1 MRNTGTNCVCC
12 LCCYEGG
19 KWWQNYFDLLREPFL
34 ELISCNMFSHS
45 FDNRC
50 VQILNWKVIDGNAP
64 SASVR
69 DMSTMAENCS
79 INHESGKDVSNSL
92 NHASPTHSHWNVIV
106 LYMHRQTEVIFPSDQ
121 CCDWVMETI
130 NDQHWSSVFVF
141 SICIPRDC
149 QSKNVYWLENMLVS
163 I

>member
-1 MRNTGTNCVCC
+1 MTE
-12 LCCYEGG
+12 LF
-19 KWWQNYFDLLREPFL
+19 WLLREPFL

-50 VQILNWKVIDGNAP
+50 VKFWNWKVIDGNAP

-130 NDQHWSSVFVF
+130 NDQHWSSVVVF